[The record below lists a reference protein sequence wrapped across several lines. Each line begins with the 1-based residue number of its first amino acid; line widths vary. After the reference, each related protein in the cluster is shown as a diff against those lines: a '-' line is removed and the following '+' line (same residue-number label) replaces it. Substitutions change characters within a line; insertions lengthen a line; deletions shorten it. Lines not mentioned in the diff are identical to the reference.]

1 MTITGWIVFIIFSV
15 AILSAVIMFA
25 YLAESPA
32 GKCIFVIISI
42 VLTIVLYC
50 GFNWYFTSTASG
62 RRAVVD
68 QQSELNNGLSRTI
81 TVYTADGNVL
91 AEYEG
96 NIDIESNDGGYVIF
110 DYNGKRYMYYN
121 CFVESIADIGG

>member
-1 MTITGWIVFIIFSV
+1 MTISGWIVFGIFAFGIIFAA
-15 AILSAVIMFA
+15 AIIAYMADKPLTKCISAV
-25 YLAESPA
+25 A
-32 GKCIFVIISI
+32 GI
-42 VLTIVLYC
+42 VLIFILYS
-50 GFNWYFTSTASG
+50 GMHWYFTSTASG

-110 DYNGKRYMYYN
+110 DYDGKRYMYYN